1 MIKRFGEEGLSCFI
15 EKSRRPHGHP
25 NKTSVSIEN
34 SIISL
39 KQKHKYWGARKIRK
53 LLESSYGHEELPS
66 QTTIHGILKR
76 NGLVKSRKRRGH
88 RLVCV
93 NPKFDP
99 KRCNEIWS
107 ADYKGKFKLGNR
119 RYCHA
124 LTVCYPEKP
133 PRYDYPNGYKKLR
146 VTSNGAIRWGAYN
159 WVYISRG
166 ARKRYV
172 GVKEIGEG
180 IWQVYYRAVFLGRF
194 DETKLNRKEQYLK
207 LHF

>member
-1 MIKRFGEEGLSCFI
+1 MSWLKTSPMEEKKAFIQSWQSGEYTVSDLCRAYNISRTTGHKLIKRFGEEGLSCFI

-66 QTTIHGILKR
+66 QTTIHAILKR

-133 PRYDYPNGYKKLR
+133 PRYDYPNC
-146 VTSNGAIRWGAYN
+146 
-159 WVYISRG
+159 
-166 ARKRYV
+166 
-172 GVKEIGEG
+172 
-180 IWQVYYRAVFLGRF
+180 
-194 DETKLNRKEQYLK
+194 
-207 LHF
+207 